1 MGRIYTPA
9 VNALE
14 IICDWGL
21 FWARLKQ
28 ISDMTEDEFTD
39 ECDRAEERRIRREE
53 EGICTSDEEE
63 FEEDESEGEES
74 VEELEGEK
82 EEDN

>member
-1 MGRIYTPA
+1 
-9 VNALE
+9 
-14 IICDWGL
+14 
-21 FWARLKQ
+21 
-28 ISDMTEDEFTD
+28 MTEDEFTD

-53 EGICTSDEEE
+53 EGIYTSD
-63 FEEDESEGEES
+63 EDESEGEES

>member
-1 MGRIYTPA
+1 MGRICTPA

-14 IICDWGL
+14 VVCDWSL

-53 EGICTSDEEE
+53 EGIYTSD
-63 FEEDESEGEES
+63 EDESEGEES